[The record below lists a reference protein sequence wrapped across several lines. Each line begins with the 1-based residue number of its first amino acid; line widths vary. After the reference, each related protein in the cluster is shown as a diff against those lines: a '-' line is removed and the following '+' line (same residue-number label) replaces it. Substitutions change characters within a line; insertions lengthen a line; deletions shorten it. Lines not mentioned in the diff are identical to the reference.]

1 MSAVECQSTH
11 CSGRVRSLAGRDS
24 DVVVPCS
31 GKLLKSG
38 ATHATV
44 GNPAAPSRQY
54 VADFSLALINRT
66 GAYMVSRDL
75 LQHLSHHFAATRYW
89 RVLRTRE
96 PSSLVRFLLGKAML
110 LELSYGSPRS
120 VRSWPRAF
128 TASSLPTL
136 FFDPLYVLRSELR
149 REDIVLCHDIGPIS
163 HSYLFD
169 ATAVRAYRTA
179 YHRIV
184 QARAGIVFV
193 SEASRRAFVSCFGTD
208 FRFLTVIPLYV
219 RRDIQRGNETKP
231 PEIRK
236 PFLLT
241 IGALEA
247 RKNYPRSLEAFQQS
261 GLADQGYSYVF
272 CGPRGNAADAVE
284 KLAKTI
290 PSVQALG
297 YRSDAELRWL
307 YRNARGLV
315 LPSLLE
321 GFGLPTLEAAQH
333 RLLSLVSAGTA
344 QEEAMGGG
352 AVLVDPLSVTSIA
365 AGMRQ
370 LAEMP
375 EDQREA
381 KLALAM
387 QRVQELTLDAYIS
400 RWSDLLD
407 AS

>member
-1 MSAVECQSTH
+1 MSGAERQGTH
-11 CSGRVRSLAGRDS
+11 HSDPIASLIGRDS
-24 DVVVPCS
+24 DTAGGRSSRLPRA
-31 GKLLKSG
+31 G
-38 ATHATV
+38 ATRATI
-44 GNPAAPSRQY
+44 GNPLAPSRQY
-54 VADFSLALINRT
+54 LADFSLALINRT

-75 LQHLSHHFAATRYW
+75 LRHLPNHFAATRYW

-96 PSSLVRFLLGKAML
+96 PRSLVRLLLGKAML
-110 LELSYGSPRS
+110 MELAYGSSNS
-120 VRSWPRAF
+120 VRRWPRAW
-128 TASSLPTL
+128 AELCLPTL
-136 FFDPLYVLRSELR
+136 FLDPLYVLRAEVK

-163 HSYLFD
+163 HPALFD

-179 YHRIV
+179 YNRIV

-193 SEASRRAFVSCFGTD
+193 SEASRRAFVACFGTD

-219 RRDIQRGNETKP
+219 RRDIELGNDSAP
-231 PEIRK
+231 PGIRK

-241 IGALEA
+241 VGALEA
-247 RKNYPRSLEAFQQS
+247 RKNYPRVLEAFQQS
-261 GLADQGYSYVF
+261 GLADRGYSYVF
-272 CGPRGNAADAVE
+272 CGPRGNAADEVE
-284 KLAKTI
+284 TLAKTI
-290 PSVQALG
+290 PSVHALG
-297 YRSDAELRWL
+297 YRTDAELRWL
-307 YRNARGLV
+307 YRNACGLV

-321 GFGLPTLEAAQH
+321 GFGLPSLEAAQH

-352 AVLVDPLSVTSIA
+352 AVLADPLSVASIA

-387 QRVQELTLDAYIS
+387 HRVQELTLDAYIT

-407 AS
+407 TS